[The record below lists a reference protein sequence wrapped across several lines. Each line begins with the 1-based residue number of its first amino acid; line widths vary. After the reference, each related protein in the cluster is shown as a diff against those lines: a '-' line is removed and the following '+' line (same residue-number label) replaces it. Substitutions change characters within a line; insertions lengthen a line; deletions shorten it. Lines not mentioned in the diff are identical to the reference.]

1 MISPLRVE
9 VEQRGWLRSS
19 WSPVP
24 TEQLDQLVHDG
35 YAGRVAVTTDH
46 GRVEFKS
53 PQTAALLFG
62 EEPPAG
68 AEGRLGRALG
78 NLDRAGW
85 RFMSIRNDEGFV
97 QPLDAGQAYQYLT
110 GKRNTNLR
118 SGDRLLLLK
127 PEHQDF
133 SNPKTYFHVVDH
145 EEVGA
150 VDFFRGTGDPE
161 VVARPELARQLKT
174 LEGFEVGMRSA
185 SKRYPFHRGALQAYL
200 GFCRESA
207 AEFSYGGNP
216 LGPGPLQANQLDEL
230 GALGQLEHMEPL
242 ARKEFLT
249 NLLLGANPKQA
260 LASLQ
265 PVALEQFDTHLV
277 IDGISID
284 INQT

>member
-1 MISPLRVE
+1 MISPIRVE
-9 VEQRGWLRSS
+9 VEQRGWWRSS
-19 WSPVP
+19 WSSVP
-24 TEQLDQLVHDG
+24 AEQLDQLAHDG

-46 GRVEFKS
+46 GRLEFKS
-53 PQTAALLFG
+53 PQTAAALFG
-62 EEPPAG
+62 EDPPSDAD
-68 AEGRLGRALG
+68 ARLGRALG

-97 QPLDAGQAYQYLT
+97 QPLDAAEAYQYLT
-110 GKRNTNLR
+110 GQRNTNLR

-133 SNPKTYFHVVDH
+133 SNPKTYFHVVDK

-150 VDFFRGTGDPE
+150 VDFFRATGDPE

-174 LEGFEVGMRSA
+174 LEGFEVGMRST

-200 GFCRESA
+200 GYCRESA
-207 AEFSYGGNP
+207 AEFSYGGTP
-216 LGPGPLQANQLDEL
+216 LGPGPLKADQLDQL
-230 GALGQLEHMEPL
+230 GPLGQLEQMDPV
-242 ARKEFLT
+242 ARKDFLT
-249 NLLLGANPKQA
+249 NLLLGANPTQA

-265 PVALEQFDTHLV
+265 PAALEQFDTHLV

-284 INQT
+284 INQD